1 MMKMNKIIFTVI
13 AIIITVFVYS
23 CSTPHG
29 HLPLMSI
36 YETVDAPGIPN
47 TIILKRNGNT
57 YEEYSS
63 TIGLNTVGT
72 YEVNGDTIIFN
83 YSFEYVRTRG
93 GMKVFSDSA
102 NIYVF
107 LPRKYLIK
115 DNGNM
120 LIDITDYSPIAA
132 EWAKDSVLKYFNQPI
147 SPANFRR
154 MKLKR

>member
-1 MMKMNKIIFTVI
+1 MNKILFTVI
-13 AIIITVFVYS
+13 SIIITVVVES

-29 HLPLMSI
+29 LLPLINI
-36 YETVDAPGIPN
+36 YETVDAPGVPN

-93 GMKVFSDSA
+93 AMKVFSDSA
-102 NIYVF
+102 NIYVS

-120 LIDITDYSPIAA
+120 LIDITDYSPITT